1 MKINP
6 IIISFIS
13 ILLLA
18 SCAIDEQCRQNKT
31 VQLGATFYHIT
42 KNQTTG
48 AINRTS
54 LAIDSITIAGLMYD
68 TVTNKYIKSDSVIYN
83 KSKAKSNIYL
93 PLHKFENASKY
104 EVVFNNV
111 IDTLTVLHTNI
122 NQYLSLE
129 CGCMIVH
136 SIDTVLMTNNFKID
150 SIRIIN
156 HDVKTEN
163 AENIRIYK

>member
-1 MKINP
+1 MKITHF
-6 IIISFIS
+6 ITCFIS
-13 ILLLA
+13 VLVIA
-18 SCAIDEQCRQNKT
+18 SCAIDEQCRQNKN

-42 KNQTTG
+42 KNQITG
-48 AINRTS
+48 TISNTS
-54 LAIDSITIAGLMYD
+54 LMIDSITVTGLKYD
-68 TVTNKYIKSDSVIYN
+68 TINNKYIAESVLYN
-83 KSKAKSNIYL
+83 NSKTKSNIYL
-93 PLHKFENASKY
+93 PLHKFENTSKY

-111 IDTLTVLHTNI
+111 IDTLTVLHRNI

-136 SIDTVLMTNNFKID
+136 SIDTVLTTNNFKIV